1 MAAFAGGLLTFIL
14 KVIAVLGKI
23 KMALC
28 YTGGSKSPKGGK
40 RMQFGFSYVGLVFLI
55 MLMVPNL
62 LWTKHKPKDYAKYV
76 GNENKVLLA
85 FERVGEVLVS
95 AAALVFADFNC
106 WSAWS
111 WWLVAAFILMVLY
124 EVFWVRYFRG
134 EKTMQSFYSSL
145 LGIPVAGATLP
156 VLAFLL
162 LAVYGKNPVLGAAVL
177 ILGIGHIGI
186 HWMHKKEI

>member
-1 MAAFAGGLLTFIL
+1 
-14 KVIAVLGKI
+14 
-23 KMALC
+23 
-28 YTGGSKSPKGGK
+28 
-40 RMQFGFSYVGLVFLI
+40 MQFGFSYVGLVFLF
-55 MLMVPNL
+55 MLMVPNM
-62 LWTKHKPKDYAKYV
+62 LWTKHKPKDYEKYV
-76 GNENKVLLA
+76 GNENRVLLA

-95 AAALVFADFNC
+95 AAALVFADFNWKP

-111 WWLVAAFILMVLY
+111 WWLV
-124 EVFWVRYFRG
+124 

-162 LAVYGKNPVLGAAVL
+162 LAIYGKNPVLGAAVL

-186 HWMHKKEI
+186 HWMHRKELEG